1 MHVHGKILIMIN
13 HKLNNVT
20 CEWVA
25 NRSLDARVSNL
36 TFMAIPDLVNKDV
49 TFLVA
54 LLSQMP
60 AFCPTKVGHA
70 APVARLERASVPD
83 LHKIRHCASAGSA
96 PFRINGLKKHG
107 LI

>member
-1 MHVHGKILIMIN
+1 
-13 HKLNNVT
+13 
-20 CEWVA
+20 
-25 NRSLDARVSNL
+25 
-36 TFMAIPDLVNKDV
+36 MAIPDLVNKDV